1 MEIKILSFLKDSI
14 SYSCARGSSS
24 EIAVLSMISDLK
36 WIFYT
41 CISKEIAILAKF
53 NSVDSGLQ
61 TLALK
66 CLKKALTLHSMF
78 SHTIRERAYT
88 FLLDKPH
95 LFLYFGI
102 FDEKMERSEAL
113 WFLNRVKESSSA

>member
-1 MEIKILSFLKDSI
+1 MVGDAL
-14 SYSCARGSSS
+14 SYSCSFSYIKRGSSS
-24 EIAVLSMISDLK
+24 EIADLK

-53 NSVDSGLQ
+53 NSVDPGLQ

-66 CLKKALTLHSMF
+66 CLEKAPVLHWMF
-78 SHTIRERAYT
+78 SHTIRERTYT

-102 FDEKMERSEAL
+102 LNEKMERSEAL
-113 WFLNRVKESSSA
+113 CCKISGILEVG